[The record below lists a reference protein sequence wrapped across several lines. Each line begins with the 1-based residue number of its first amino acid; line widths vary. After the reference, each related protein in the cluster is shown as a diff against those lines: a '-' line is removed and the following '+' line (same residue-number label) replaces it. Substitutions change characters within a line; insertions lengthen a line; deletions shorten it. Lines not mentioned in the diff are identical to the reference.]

1 MIVNITA
8 AKGIYA
14 CISQYYFLSHQRVSF
29 HLNAKRHIA
38 LLSFCPNGRS
48 LILILFAFKLS
59 MLYKSL
65 TFYSFKISRFT
76 SDEVIKHCFART
88 SGIMT
93 IQAPTIQAG
102 TQIIIIDTVALDID
116 FQCFRIWH

>member
-59 MLYKSL
+59 MLIKAL
-65 TFYSFKISRFT
+65 RFT
-76 SDEVIKHCFART
+76 HLKSRVLRAMKWLNTALH
-88 SGIMT
+88 G
-93 IQAPTIQAG
+93 P
-102 TQIIIIDTVALDID
+102 VA
-116 FQCFRIWH
+116 